1 MKRIA
6 LAIAVL
12 AASAPAFA
20 DSKEVFASNCALC
33 HGEDGKGQSKMGKKL
48 GLKDL
53 AATKMSAGEIEALV
67 SNGKGKMTAFAK
79 TLSAEEIKGVAAFVK
94 AGLK

>member
-6 LAIAVL
+6 LALAVVAL
-12 AASAPAFA
+12 SSPAFA
-20 DSKEVFASNCALC
+20 DSKEVFSSNCALC

-53 AATKMSAGEIEALV
+53 AATKLSAAEIEALV

-79 TLSAEEIKGVAAFVK
+79 TLSADEIKGVAAFVK
-94 AGLK
+94 GGMK

>member
-20 DSKEVFASNCALC
+20 DSKEVYSSNCALC
-33 HGEDGKGQSKMGKKL
+33 HGEDGKGQSKIGKKL

-53 AATKMSAGEIEALV
+53 AATKLSAGEIETLV
-67 SNGKGKMTAFAK
+67 SNGKGKMSAFAK
-79 TLSAEEIKGVAAFVK
+79 RLSAEEIKGVAAFVK

>member
-53 AATKMSAGEIEALV
+53 AATKLSAGEIEALV
-67 SNGKGKMTAFAK
+67 SKGKGKMTAFAK
-79 TLSAEEIKGVAAFVK
+79 TLSADEIKGLATFVK

>member
-20 DSKEVFASNCALC
+20 DSKEVFDSNCALC

-48 GLKDL
+48 NLKDL
-53 AATKMSAGEIEALV
+53 ATTKMSAGEIETLV
-67 SNGKGKMTAFAK
+67 SNGKGKMKGFAK
-79 TLSAEEIKGVAAFVK
+79 SLSADDIKGVAAFVK